1 MDVAGARTL
10 KAKID
15 ARQRRH
21 WQLARAVR
29 EGLQDLADPDAEYLV
44 RCRDTVREY
53 EPYPGR
59 RYVKHLVDGR
69 WETSPGP
76 AVS

>member
-1 MDVAGARTL
+1 VDVAGARTL

-21 WQLARAVR
+21 WQQAHDVR

-53 EPYPGR
+53 EPQPGL
-59 RYVKHLVDGR
+59 RYVKQLVDGR
-69 WETSPGP
+69 WETAP
-76 AVS
+76 AAP

>member
-1 MDVAGARTL
+1 MDVAGARSL

-15 ARQRRH
+15 ERQLRH
-21 WQLARAVR
+21 WQEARAVR
-29 EGLQDLADPDAEYLV
+29 EGHQDRADPDAEHLV

-59 RYVKHLVDGR
+59 RYVKRLVNGR
-69 WETSPGP
+69 WETAP
-76 AVS
+76 AGQFS

>member
-15 ARQRRH
+15 ARQLRH
-21 WQLARAVR
+21 WQQARAVR
-29 EGLQDLADPDAEYLV
+29 EGRQDAADPDAEHLV

-53 EPYPGR
+53 EPRPGR
-59 RYVKHLVDGR
+59 RYVKQLVDGR
-69 WETSPGP
+69 WETALAGP
-76 AVS
+76 